1 MESPAS
7 RPCLT
12 FQEAAM
18 PRNSRQSRQ
27 YRIKLSLLKDE
38 FEAVE
43 ARALAQGK
51 LIAIYSRELV
61 VNPRQKLVPE
71 INREALLELKR
82 QGVNLNQIAR
92 TLNSAQLAGQTI
104 PQSLLQR
111 LDEVLTAGALIRAKL
126 TGKEGDDS

>member
-1 MESPAS
+1 
-7 RPCLT
+7 
-12 FQEAAM
+12 M
-18 PRNSRQSRQ
+18 PRNSRPRRQ

-61 VNPRQKLVPE
+61 LNPRQKLVPE
-71 INREALLELKR
+71 INREALIELKR

-92 TLNSAQLAGQTI
+92 TLNSAQLAGQAI

-111 LDEVLTAGALIRAKL
+111 LDEVLAAGALIRAKL